1 MNGTR
6 QDGERRVFRVINGYK
21 GDGNRTN
28 GRHQRRVDEWNK
40 TGWREKERGGG
51 MGTTGQGTE
60 QREKTPEKG

>member
-1 MNGTR
+1 MGT
-6 QDGERRVFRVINGYK
+6 K
-21 GDGNRTN
+21 GMGIEQTE
-28 GRHQRRVDEWNK
+28 RHQRRVDEWNK